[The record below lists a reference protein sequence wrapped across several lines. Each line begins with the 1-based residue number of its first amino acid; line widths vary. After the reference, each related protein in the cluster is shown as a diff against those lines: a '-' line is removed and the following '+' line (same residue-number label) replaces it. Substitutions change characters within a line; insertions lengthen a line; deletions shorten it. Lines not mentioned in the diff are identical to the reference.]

1 GVNSSFKKAVR
12 EMIFDSP
19 GSAALFEIVD
29 REAVEQIFRT
39 PNILH
44 WRWAWGAWNLA
55 QGALVL
61 SGALVPETP
70 VPKDIAI
77 QVRLDYPWAQA
88 AYDLCTKFDNLDV
101 RHAAGL
107 AHLKVERTEP
117 VAEAKCN
124 QAATPAAQSRETMLL
139 RSARYYLEPLFQ
151 LVRGYHKARLA
162 VC

>member
-1 GVNSSFKKAVR
+1 
-12 EMIFDSP
+12 
-19 GSAALFEIVD
+19 EIVD

-39 PNILH
+39 PNILR

-88 AYDLCTKFDNLDV
+88 AYDLCTKFTTRDV
-101 RHAAGL
+101 RPRAGL
-107 AHLKVERTEP
+107 AILKSNAPDPVVEP
-117 VAEAKCN
+117 KCN
-124 QAATPAAQSRETMLL
+124 QAATPAAKSRKTMLL

-151 LVRGYHKARLA
+151 LVRGYHKARLEIERA
-162 VC
+162 EPVA